1 MDPNAKFGAIST
13 PTCGCSSR
21 SSRKDSTRS
30 SVQPV
35 VPTTACTPCSTAKRT
50 FVAVAVGTVKSTII
64 SALVSTSFSRES
76 SRPKAATNSRSGAS
90 VIALT
95 ASDPIRPDAPRTA
108 TRRILACVASTILLP
123 PKLTN
128 SPVISTLLS
137 HVVYSTNRDTMLLMY
152 YAPSTLKHQHNTLID
167 TKISGNRVS

>member
-50 FVAVAVGTVKSTII
+50 FVSVALGTVKSTII

-76 SRPKAATNSRSGAS
+76 SRPKAATNSKSGAS

-108 TRRILACVASTILLP
+108 TRRILVCVASTILLP
-123 PKLTN
+123 PKITN
-128 SPVISTLLS
+128 SLSLPYYRMWRTARIETLCCLCPK
-137 HVVYSTNRDTMLLMY
+137 T
-152 YAPSTLKHQHNTLID
+152 PSTLKYQHNTLID
-167 TKISGNRVS
+167 TKISGSHAS